1 MARLFRGSPAPFSR
15 GYPTILKEARIYS
28 LAQVGG
34 QCVMVLEETDGPRL
48 LPIWIGLYEGGS
60 IGMALAGQKFP
71 RPLTHDLLL
80 SMLERAGVAVEKI
93 VITALKDST
102 FFAEIHLRQD
112 GKNFVMDARPSDS
125 VALAVRQ
132 RCPIFVDE
140 RVFEACPELLKPI
153 SEDEVSEFKKKLATM
168 TPEDFFRD
176 LKEREQGGEG
186 GEEDRP
192 AP

>member
-1 MARLFRGSPAPFSR
+1 MM
-15 GYPTILKEARIYS
+15 KEARIYS

-71 RPLTHDLLL
+71 RPLTHDLML
-80 SMLERAGVAVEKI
+80 SSIQRLGADVKKV

-102 FFAEIHLRQD
+102 FFAEIHLSR
-112 GKNFVMDARPSDS
+112 GAESIVMDARPSDS
-125 VALAVRQ
+125 VAIAVRQ

-140 RVFEACPELLKPI
+140 SVFDACPELLKPI
-153 SEDEVSEFKKKLATM
+153 SEEEVQDFKKKLENM
-168 TPEDFFRD
+168 TPEDFFRE
-176 LKEREQGGEG
+176 LKDRGAGGAEEG
-186 GEEDRP
+186 G
-192 AP
+192 APQG